1 MRALVVVFITSSL
14 IANTSVV
21 TTAPSPS
28 SPFDQYGA
36 IRWNDEMA
44 RLDNFAIQLQNYE
57 KSIGFIVTVDADGG
71 CPGEAKARAIR
82 AKRYVVEHRGVP
94 WNRVGWRVD
103 GHYGNLQ
110 TTLLIVP
117 TGAQMPYPYRKPIS
131 GKDGPFTKKCQTR
144 LRQIARRRW

>member
-14 IANTSVV
+14 IANTSFV

-28 SPFDQYGA
+28 GPFDQYGA

-71 CPGEAKARAIR
+71 CPGEAKPALYAQRDMLSSTVAFRGIGL
-82 AKRYVVEHRGVP
+82 AGESTGITATSKRR
-94 WNRVGWRVD
+94 
-103 GHYGNLQ
+103 
-110 TTLLIVP
+110 
-117 TGAQMPYPYRKPIS
+117 
-131 GKDGPFTKKCQTR
+131 F
-144 LRQIARRRW
+144 